1 MNFIYMNY
9 IWIFFYLWCGIKSI
23 YESIWVWLPL
33 DFTLPRCQLWS
44 LEKIILDTIRL
55 LGPIIYHTASLIVK
69 IKLFVKKILVIW
81 DYLRWMY
88 WIINCITTVFETKN
102 YITSIIH
109 LEVYPKWYYL
119 WTTIVPIILSVC
131 SPRDLLRESLGY
143 VLH

>member
-1 MNFIYMNY
+1 MMWNQINILIYLSLNAIRFYFAEMSIVIIRKNY
-9 IWIFFYLWCGIKSI
+9 FGHDTTARTNYLP
-23 YESIWVWLPL
+23 Y
-33 DFTLPRCQLWS
+33 S
-44 LEKIILDTIRL
+44 LLNCENQ
-55 LGPIIYHTASLIVK
+55 V
-69 IKLFVKKILVIW
+69 VCKKILVIW

-109 LEVYPKWYYL
+109 LEVYPKWYYF